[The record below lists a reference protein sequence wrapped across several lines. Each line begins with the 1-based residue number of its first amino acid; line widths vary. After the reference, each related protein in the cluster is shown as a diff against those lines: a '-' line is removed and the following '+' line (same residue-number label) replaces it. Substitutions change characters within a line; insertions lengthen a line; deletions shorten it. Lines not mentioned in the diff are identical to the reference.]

1 MGKVTAQLLGIS
13 LAVSRAS
20 GCRIQATELVV
31 KVIGYVLADFPALSE
46 TFVGNEMR
54 AMADRGHRV
63 VPVIM
68 HRLTGPAQPEDVRLA
83 DQATTLGMA
92 RMGHTIAAALRPGA
106 SATRALAFVARQKRL
121 GRLSLLLNSLKIAA
135 VARREGCT
143 HLHAHFAGGA
153 AAHAIVAARWI
164 GATVSFIGHGHD
176 VYSEPE
182 DLAAKL
188 ASVDFVIGT
197 CADMVGDFESIVPEV
212 KAYRVPCGTDPDRFH
227 AINANED
234 NGRFLLIG
242 RLVEQKGI
250 DDLLRA
256 LALLPE
262 NVTVD
267 IVGDGPLRNDLLEIT
282 AELRLSPGRVN
293 WLGARPQSWIAA
305 EGRKYLALVAPFKMA
320 PNGERDTGPV
330 AIKEAMAMGLP
341 VIGTRFMGIKEMI
354 SAETGLLV
362 EAGDVEGLARAMQRM
377 TSLTPEERRTMG
389 TAGRHRVESDFT
401 LQSQAQ
407 HLSAFVEAA

>member
-1 MGKVTAQLLGIS
+1 M
-13 LAVSRAS
+13 
-20 GCRIQATELVV
+20 

-63 VPVIM
+63 VPIIM
-68 HRLTGPAQPEDVRLA
+68 HRLNGPAQPEDVRLA
-83 DQATTLGMA
+83 EQATTLGKVGMSHA
-92 RMGHTIAAALRPGA
+92 FGTALRPAA
-106 SATRALAFVARQKRL
+106 SAPRALSFIARQKSL
-121 GRLSLLLNSLKIAA
+121 GRLSLLTNGLKIGA
-135 VARREGCT
+135 VARRAGCT

-176 VYSEPE
+176 IYSEPE
-182 DLAAKL
+182 DLATKL
-188 ASVDFVIGT
+188 TSVDFVIGT

-212 KAYRVPCGTDPDRFH
+212 KAYRIPCGTDPDRFQ

-262 NVTVD
+262 SVTVD
-267 IVGDGPLRNDLLEIT
+267 IVGDGPLRNDLLKT
-282 AELRLSPGRVN
+282 AAELRLRPGQVN
-293 WLGARPQSWIAA
+293 WLGSRPQSWIAA
-305 EGRKYLALVAPFKMA
+305 EGGKYLALVAPFKMA

-362 EAGDVEGLARAMQRM
+362 EAGDVAGLAEAMQRM
-377 TSLTPEERRTMG
+377 VSMAPEERRAMG
-389 TAGRHRVESDFT
+389 AAGRHRVEARFT

>member
-1 MGKVTAQLLGIS
+1 M
-13 LAVSRAS
+13 
-20 GCRIQATELVV
+20 

-54 AMADRGHRV
+54 AMAGRGHRV

-83 DQATTLGMA
+83 DEATTLGMA
-92 RMGHTIAAALRPGA
+92 RVSHAIAAALRPAA
-106 SATRALAFVARQKRL
+106 SATRALAFIARQKRL
-121 GRLSLLLNSLKIAA
+121 GRLSLLLNGLKIAA

-212 KAYRVPCGTDPDRFH
+212 KAYRIPCGTDPDRFH

-262 NVTVD
+262 NVIVD
-267 IVGDGPLRNDLLEIT
+267 IVGDGPLRNDLLEIAT
-282 AELRLSPGRVN
+282 ELGLQPGRVN

-305 EGRKYLALVAPFKMA
+305 EGSKYLALVAPFKMA

-362 EAGDVEGLARAMQRM
+362 EAGDVRGLAGAMQRM
-377 TSLTPEERRTMG
+377 MSLTPEERRAMG
-389 TAGRHRVESDFT
+389 AAGRHRVEANFT

>member
-1 MGKVTAQLLGIS
+1 
-13 LAVSRAS
+13 
-20 GCRIQATELVV
+20 
-31 KVIGYVLADFPALSE
+31 
-46 TFVGNEMR
+46 
-54 AMADRGHRV
+54 
-63 VPVIM
+63 
-68 HRLTGPAQPEDVRLA
+68 
-83 DQATTLGMA
+83 MA
-92 RMGHTIAAALRPGA
+92 RVSQAITAALRPGA
-106 SATRALAFVARQKRL
+106 SAMRALTFVARQKRL
-121 GRLSLLLNSLKIAA
+121 GKLSLLLNGLKIAA

-176 VYSEPE
+176 IYSEPE

-188 ASVDFVIGT
+188 ASADFVIGT

-212 KAYRVPCGTDPDRFH
+212 KAYRGPCGTNPDRFR

-267 IVGDGPLRNDLLEIT
+267 IVGDGPLRNDLLKIA
-282 AELRLSPGRVN
+282 AELGLRPGRVN

-305 EGRKYLALVAPFKMA
+305 EGGKYLALVAPFKMA

-354 SAETGLLV
+354 SAETGLFV
-362 EAGDVEGLARAMQRM
+362 EAGDVAGLAEAMQRIV
-377 TSLTPEERRTMG
+377 SLAPEERRAMG
-389 TAGRHRVESDFT
+389 AAGRRRIEACFS

-407 HLSAFVEAA
+407 HLSAIVEAA

>member
-1 MGKVTAQLLGIS
+1 M
-13 LAVSRAS
+13 
-20 GCRIQATELVV
+20 

-63 VPVIM
+63 VPIIM
-68 HRLTGPAQPEDVRLA
+68 HRLNGPAQPEDVRLA

-92 RMGHTIAAALRPGA
+92 RLSHAITAALRPGA
-106 SATRALAFVARQKRL
+106 SATRALTFVARQKRL
-121 GRLSLLLNSLKIAA
+121 GRLSLLLNGLKVAA

-176 VYSEPE
+176 IYSEPE

-188 ASVDFVIGT
+188 TSVDFVIGT

-212 KAYRVPCGTDPDRFH
+212 KAYRIPCGTDPDRFQ

-234 NGRFLLIG
+234 NGRFLLVG

-250 DDLLRA
+250 DDLLHA

-262 NVTVD
+262 SVTVD
-267 IVGDGPLRNDLLEIT
+267 IVGDGPLRNDLLKT
-282 AELRLSPGRVN
+282 AAELRLRPGRVN
-293 WLGARPQSWIAA
+293 WLGSRPQSWIAA
-305 EGRKYLALVAPFKMA
+305 EGGKYLALVAPFKMA

-330 AIKEAMAMGLP
+330 VIKEAMAMGLP

-362 EAGDVEGLARAMQRM
+362 EAGDVAGLAEAMQRM
-377 TSLTPEERRTMG
+377 VSMAPEERRAMG
-389 TAGRHRVESDFT
+389 AAGRHRVEARFT
-401 LQSQAQ
+401 LHSQAQ